1 MKNDLTIAKIK
12 HTDFAELYDKFIIGK
27 KLNQKQYETLLA
39 IAICFTNADDI
50 NVQQWGYRIVVEYCN
65 QTQDYMPLY
74 EIAINKGLYPVSKFI
89 ERHYIDD
96 DQRNFFTEWNDA
108 FTEQYISGDICRSEQ
123 QDALIKFFEKKYNN
137 TISISAP
144 TSYGKSELI
153 LSTIKEYKG
162 RKICVLTSTKA
173 LLTQTKKR
181 IQQISKGIFPKVV
194 VHPEMYNSKDVS
206 CLAVLTQERLL
217 RVLKKDPALAFD
229 CIIVDEAHEIL
240 ENNARSR
247 ILADV
252 IIVAQ
257 KRNPDV
263 AFKFLT
269 PFLADSKN
277 LKIRYTTY
285 DIEGFKVSE
294 YIKTEKYYLYDLKNH
309 TGLKF
314 YDQFLNKFLP
324 ISGDENLGF
333 EENVVKKYSA
343 EKNIIYLNKPLDIEK
358 FALDLAAVLPEVK
371 SEIIQ
376 RACDNIAEYLQPQYN
391 LITCLRKGIIY
402 HHGSVPD
409 AIRIYI
415 EDLYKE
421 NEAIKYVITSSTLL
435 SGVNLPAERMF
446 ILDNRRGRSNLSH
459 DSFKNLVGRVCR
471 FNEIFNNDS
480 GTLQRLEPQI
490 YLVFGRYF
498 ARNANCENFLC
509 NVAKAEKKYQDE
521 VENVLLSQTKI
532 TEVNKEELRHAS
544 EFIENYENGAVE
556 NYKERYIDTTFGKAC
571 IMNGANE
578 IDVFKYE
585 NEIQQQVSKY
595 QHENLKINDSTK
607 LLEIINELFIKYLPE
622 NGTDSLRRLSNKEA
636 RKFYAMMFEWRVEN
650 KSYSEMISLF
660 FGYWHQL
667 YRKNRNVMV
676 YVGKWGDVKQEGS
689 NVARYTK
696 FIGKNRTQML
706 DEALLFVKRNMRTK
720 TIISPTTGRRTDRTD
735 YPITAVREAIINALV
750 HRDYSIHTEGMPIQ
764 LIMFEDRIE
773 IHNPGGLYGRI
784 TIDQLGKIQPDT
796 RNPVLASA
804 LETLGITENRYSGI
818 PTIRMEMEKYNL
830 RQPEFLDERGSF
842 IVKLYKESKNDY
854 EDMSNDEETNN
865 LIVFCKTPRTRK
877 EICDYLGLNSVTYAI
892 QTYVNPLVEA
902 GVIKLSIPDKPKS
915 PKQLYYSVEREE

>member
-1 MKNDLTIAKIK
+1 MPFMIFWKVRQMMKNDLTIAKIK

-217 RVLKKDPALAFD
+217 RVLKKDPALA
-229 CIIVDEAHEIL
+229 
-240 ENNARSR
+240 
-247 ILADV
+247 
-252 IIVAQ
+252 
-257 KRNPDV
+257 
-263 AFKFLT
+263 
-269 PFLADSKN
+269 
-277 LKIRYTTY
+277 
-285 DIEGFKVSE
+285 
-294 YIKTEKYYLYDLKNH
+294 
-309 TGLKF
+309 
-314 YDQFLNKFLP
+314 
-324 ISGDENLGF
+324 
-333 EENVVKKYSA
+333 
-343 EKNIIYLNKPLDIEK
+343 

-667 YRKNRNVMV
+667 YRKNRNVSFLV
-676 YVGKWGDVKQEGS
+676 DFDRDISWKRLLRIQS
-689 NVARYTK
+689 NEKHGTYKTRRK
-696 FIGKNRTQML
+696 MLMDLINDPLFDINDIGGGLINICNRDIGKITNWRKYFISVPGVMDALHDYSAYKPKERYIRIEGDNIFLMGSTRLYGYNKEYYSFALCCML
-706 DEALLFVKRNMRTK
+706 ECLGKYSVRYEDAKGWEDIHHQIEVTEK
-720 TIISPTTGRRTDRTD
+720 STGEVYEIKYRRSEKKFSIYKKDGSATVYANLEDTF
-735 YPITAVREAIINALV
+735 NAL
-750 HRDYSIHTEGMPIQ
+750 
-764 LIMFEDRIE
+764 
-773 IHNPGGLYGRI
+773 
-784 TIDQLGKIQPDT
+784 K
-796 RNPVLASA
+796 
-804 LETLGITENRYSGI
+804 
-818 PTIRMEMEKYNL
+818 
-830 RQPEFLDERGSF
+830 
-842 IVKLYKESKNDY
+842 
-854 EDMSNDEETNN
+854 
-865 LIVFCKTPRTRK
+865 
-877 EICDYLGLNSVTYAI
+877 
-892 QTYVNPLVEA
+892 
-902 GVIKLSIPDKPKS
+902 
-915 PKQLYYSVEREE
+915 